1 MTLRIV
7 AWNDIEQRLVRT
19 SKDPADIIGSIV
31 LDTVDADSVSIPLGA
46 TSVSATYSYTFGS
59 ADSYALV
66 VNLTNLIDSSVQYQ
80 PVIVTSKTTSGFT
93 AIWNVPTDTAN
104 YKIDYIAVSP
114 VLSFIANVESIL
126 NNTTSH
132 TALLLS
138 AASYATIPQVVN
150 EIDATPFILHP
161 VCISSKTSTDFTT
174 KWNMPTDS
182 SNYKMHWM
190 ASYTSSAML
199 KSGVKPIS
207 TLATTATVS
216 FAFPALS
223 SGSYVVIPRM
233 SNLTDGSS
241 LLQQVVVTEKTLTSF
256 TAKWNQP
263 VDSANYRLDWIL
275 KTT

>member
-93 AIWNVPTDTAN
+93 AIWNVPTDSAN
-104 YKIDYIAVSP
+104 YKIDYLAVSP

-138 AASYATIPQVVN
+138 AASYATIPQVIN

-161 VCISSKTSTDFTT
+161 LCISSKTSTDFTT
-174 KWNMPTDS
+174 TWNMPTDS

-207 TLATTATVS
+207 TLATTVTVS